1 MWQMGDKK
9 LQSFEE
15 IFGKIED
22 PKDKEQTGVTE
33 IEIKKL
39 VPFHNHPFKLYEGQ
53 RLDDMIISIKEMGV
67 MVPIIVRK
75 TDSDFYE
82 ILSGHNRVNA
92 AKLAG
97 LDKVPAVIKE
107 NLTDDEAM
115 LIVTETNLMQRS
127 FSDLLPSEKAK
138 ALKAHHDAL
147 SRQGARTDLINEIR
161 NLVKVSEIKADKTCS
176 QVGNKLKTIEIIGE
190 NYNLSK
196 NSVARYIRLN
206 YLIDPILNRVDDG
219 EIAFIPAVSISYIS
233 EENQK
238 IMNNFIDEHGFKID
252 MKKSE
257 LLKQY
262 EEKDKLTEDTIYKIL
277 SGEISKTKKTKKA
290 SAFKIKSKIIQRFF
304 TPEQKDS
311 EIEQI
316 IEKALEQYFQV
327 ESEGASQ

>member
-1 MWQMGDKK
+1 MWQMSDKK

-22 PKDKEQTGVTE
+22 PKNKEQAGVTE
-33 IEIKKL
+33 IEIEKL
-39 VPFHNHPFKLYEGQ
+39 VPFHNHPFKFYEGQ
-53 RLDDMIISIKEMGV
+53 RLDDMVISIKEMGV

-107 NLTDDEAM
+107 NLTNDEAM

-138 ALKAHHDAL
+138 ALKSHHDAL

-161 NLVKVSEIKADKTCS
+161 NLVKASEIKDDKTCS
-176 QVGNKLKTIEIIGE
+176 QVGNKLKTIEVIGE
-190 NYNLSK
+190 NYSLSK

-206 YLIDPILNRVDDG
+206 YLIDPILNRVDNG

-262 EEKDKLTEDTIYKIL
+262 EEKYKLTEDTIYKIL

-327 ESEGASQ
+327 ESKGASQ